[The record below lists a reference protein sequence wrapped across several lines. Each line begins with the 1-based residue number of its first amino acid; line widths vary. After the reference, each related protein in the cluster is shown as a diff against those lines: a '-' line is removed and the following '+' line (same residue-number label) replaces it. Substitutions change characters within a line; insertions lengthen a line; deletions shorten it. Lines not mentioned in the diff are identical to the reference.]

1 MNPDAPVTPP
11 PLPPLPEPAAV
22 DLLGRALRRE
32 VERAGFSRVVLGM
45 SGGIDSAL
53 VAYLC
58 ALAFGPGNVLALLM
72 PYTTSSP
79 DSLLHGQL
87 VVEAL
92 GIQGRVR
99 PISAQIDA
107 YFAGDEAASAMRRGN
122 KMARERMSILYDVS
136 AAEHA
141 LVVGTSNKT
150 ELLLGYSTLFGDSA
164 CAIMPIGDVYK
175 TQVRALSRW
184 MGVPEV
190 IVAKPPSADLWEGQT
205 DEAELGITYDLV
217 DRMLY
222 QLVDRRRRPGE
233 LPALGFPAE
242 LVERVWRMVQRNH
255 FKRKLPV
262 VLKLSART
270 VDKDFLYPR
279 DWTG

>member
-1 MNPDAPVTPP
+1 MIPGTPPSPP

-22 DLLGRALRRE
+22 DLLRRALRRE
-32 VERAGFSRVVLGM
+32 VQGAGFSQVVLGL

-58 ALAFGPGNVLALLM
+58 ALTFGPQNVLALLM
-72 PYTTSSP
+72 PYATSSP
-79 DSLLHGQL
+79 DSLQHGQL
-87 VVEAL
+87 VADAL
-92 GIQGRVR
+92 GIPARIR

-107 YFAGDEAASAMRRGN
+107 YFADEGAASPMRRGN

-184 MGVPEV
+184 MGVPEA
-190 IVAKPPSADLWEGQT
+190 IVRKPPSADLWEGQT
-205 DEAELGITYDLV
+205 DEGELGITYDLV
-217 DRMLY
+217 DRLLY
-222 QLVDRRRRPGE
+222 QLVDRRRRPRE
-233 LPALGFPAE
+233 LAALGFPAE
-242 LVERVWRMVQRNH
+242 VVERVWRMVQRSH
-255 FKRKLPV
+255 YKRKLPV

-279 DWTG
+279 DWAG